1 MGAHHSSRCRSEL
14 KGIRTDGQEREGGAE
29 FVARDY
35 VYTGR
40 RLLKSG
46 KMGAEV
52 IVVVNGALGE
62 RCCLNTVP

>member
-1 MGAHHSSRCRSEL
+1 MAKKE
-14 KGIRTDGQEREGGAE
+14 EGGAE